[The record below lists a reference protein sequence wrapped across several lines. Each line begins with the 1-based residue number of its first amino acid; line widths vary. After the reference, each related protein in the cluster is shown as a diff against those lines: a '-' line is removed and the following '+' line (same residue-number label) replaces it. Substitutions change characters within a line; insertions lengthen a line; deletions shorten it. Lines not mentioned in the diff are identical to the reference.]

1 MTTNHPLKLSLI
13 VACLMAASSTFAADA
28 SKLTREEYKAAK
40 DKISADYKVD
50 KAVCDKLTDNAKDV
64 CDKQAKAK
72 EKVAL
77 AELEYNRS
85 GSDRDRVKLANVK
98 AEQEYAVAK
107 EKCDDQTGDAKNIC
121 QKEAKAAEARA
132 KAEIKADKKV
142 AATTH

>member
-1 MTTNHPLKLSLI
+1 MTANHPLKLSLF
-13 VACLMAASSTFAADA
+13 VACLMAASSGFAADA
-28 SKLTREEYKAAK
+28 KMSREDYKAAK

-72 EKVAL
+72 EKIAI

-85 GSDRDRVKLANVK
+85 GTDRDRVKLANVK

-132 KAEIKADKKV
+132 KAEIKHDKKV
-142 AATTH
+142 AASTH